1 MDIQN
6 LFDFGRWTFLT
17 GTLSLVLG
25 FGFILHGCGKTGTME
40 QKEVMAMAKA
50 SSTPHREIPP
60 IDRYG
65 SLETETATFAL
76 G

>member
-17 GTLSLVLG
+17 GALSLVLG
-25 FGFILHGCGKTGTME
+25 FGFILHGCGKTGTTE
-40 QKEVMAMAKA
+40 EKEILATAKA
-50 SSTPHREIPP
+50 GSTPNREIPP
-60 IDRYG
+60 IDRSG
-65 SLETETATFAL
+65 SLKTETATFAL